1 MNAETAKDVAND
13 KALKTKGDKERRLRE
28 KKQNNIK
35 KFTEERK
42 TLGIRQD
49 RESSKIKTLHE
60 KQLADLEKNIEATLE
75 RYNHAAMNY
84 EMSAKCEFMV

>member
-1 MNAETAKDVAND
+1 MND

-42 TLGIRQD
+42 TLGIKQG
-49 RESSKIKTLHE
+49 RESEKLKINHE
-60 KQLADLEKNIEATLE
+60 KALADVEKTVELV
-75 RYNHAAMNY
+75 RDYN
-84 EMSAKCEFMV
+84 